1 MTRNQKKP
9 PRTTFGRLSRKRA
22 FRKALVYSAL
32 GLIVLFSLFALYKAG
47 SYAFTFITF
56 DEVDEGV
63 LVEEVVVEK
72 EETTEN
78 PTPTKS
84 KEVCSCT
91 NHSIKFKRNHY
102 DIHREQ
108 ARRLNNGVLLT
119 DEKIKN
125 LSTMVQVENEEG
137 FVIDR
142 HKLTHSHAYL
152 NREAYKVLI
161 AMGNA
166 YSEKV
171 EGTKAE
177 GSVFHISSLSRS
189 LEQQKKLLNSAHGR
203 NATRKVSAHS
213 YGASFDIWKI
223 EGAENCHAA
232 RKAFET
238 VLKDFQKQG
247 KILLCPEGNCIHVTV
262 KKG

>member
-1 MTRNQKKP
+1 MTQNQKKP
-9 PRTTFGRLSRKRA
+9 PRTKFGRLSRTRT
-22 FRKALVYSAL
+22 FRKALVYTAL
-32 GLIVLFSLFALYKAG
+32 GLILLFSLFAVYKAG
-47 SYAFTFITF
+47 RYAFTYFTF
-56 DEVDEGV
+56 DEVEEGTQ
-63 LVEEVVVEK
+63 VEEVIQAEEK
-72 EETTEN
+72 
-78 PTPTKS
+78 PAKP

-91 NHSIKFKRNHY
+91 NHSIKFQRNHY
-102 DIHREQ
+102 DRHREQ
-108 ARRLNNGVLLT
+108 AKKLNNGVLLT
-119 DEKIKN
+119 DDKIES
-125 LSTMVQVENEEG
+125 LSTMVEVEDEDG

-177 GSVFHISSLSRS
+177 GSVFHISSLSRT

-223 EGAENCHAA
+223 EGAENCHVA

-262 KKG
+262 KRS

>member
-1 MTRNQKKP
+1 MKRKQKKP
-9 PRTTFGRLSRKRA
+9 TRTKFVRLSRTRL
-22 FRKALVYSAL
+22 FRKAVVYSAL
-32 GLIVLFSLFALYKAG
+32 GLIVLFSLFAIYKVG
-47 SYAFTFITF
+47 NYVYMFLTY
-56 DEVDEGV
+56 DEVQEGA
-63 LVEEVVVEK
+63 LVNQPIENVGLDDKPAKPK
-72 EETTEN
+72 EL
-78 PTPTKS
+78 
-84 KEVCSCT
+84 CSCT

-102 DIHREQ
+102 DTHREQ
-108 ARRLNNGVLLT
+108 AKRLNNGVLLT
-119 DEKIKN
+119 DDQIKS
-125 LSTMVQVENEEG
+125 LSTMVEVEDADG

-166 YSEKV
+166 YAEKV
-171 EGTKAE
+171 DGTTAE
-177 GSVFHISSLSRS
+177 GSVFHISSLSRT
-189 LEQQKKLLNSAHGR
+189 LEQQKKLLKSAHGR

-223 EGAENCHAA
+223 EGAENCHIA

-238 VLKDFQKQG
+238 VLKDFQKEG

-262 KKG
+262 KNG